1 MTNANGEESSRS
13 SREDIYRER
22 FAGLDA
28 PDETVRCL
36 VESFVEEENEMLWA
50 FYRDLDVTQAEAI
63 ELAGAGD
70 TIGGVSQS
78 TASRIISDVDGRVPF
93 EELSHSLAPFSGYGE
108 DEPRDEIPDE
118 VLEAMRDVVAR
129 TLLDL
134 QALRNLSGDDEP
146 AAWVR
151 ARFPEV
157 AAAVAPNNNRGKH
170 SPVADD

>member
-1 MTNANGEESSRS
+1 MTNANGDASRS

-22 FAGLDA
+22 YGHLDV
-28 PDETVRCL
+28 PEESVRCI
-36 VESFVEEENEMLWA
+36 VESFVQREDELLWA
-50 FYRDLDVTQAEAI
+50 FYRNLDVTQAEAI
-63 ELAGAGD
+63 ELSGAGD

-129 TLLDL
+129 TLVELE
-134 QALRNLSGDDEP
+134 ALRNLSGGDEP
-146 AAWVR
+146 PAWVR